1 MEKNEVFTYLVGG
14 KAGEGVKKAGTVA
27 MNMFARM
34 GRAAFEMDDYPSLI
48 RGGHNFS
55 VVSTALDTIT
65 SHYMKA
71 DLLIHH
77 DERSY
82 IEHQSHV
89 KPEGIVVYNSDE
101 VGEGAKGIGIPM
113 TSEAKKYPPNP
124 QLRMGVGSVAVLA
137 AAIGMQFNHLE
148 EIIRREYPR
157 DIEKNVDYARAIYD
171 LIPPELKGTF
181 HLEKGGHQST
191 VLTGNQAAAL
201 GAYNAGLDMYVAY
214 PMTPSTSILHFLAG
228 HMNDLQVVAIHPENE
243 IAVANVA
250 VGAAFAGAR
259 TMVGSSGGGL
269 ALMEE
274 TYSLAGM
281 TEAPVVFVLSSRSG
295 PSTGV
300 PTYTEQGDLQFALNQ
315 GHGEFPRIVAAPGS
329 VEETYYKAAELLM
342 LVWKFQTPGTLVLDK
357 HLSESSHTVTI
368 DPEKAAWAECASHD
382 SGEYKRY
389 KITEDGISPL
399 LFPPSSE
406 LIKWNSY
413 EHDELGIT
421 TDKAE
426 KIVAMHD
433 KRKKK
438 LDTLIEYMKT
448 IKTVNVYNPGHP
460 VIMTYGSTTM
470 SVLEALRAGDIDA
483 TVVQPVYLRPF
494 PVWEFTG
501 YDTAVVIELSSTGQF
516 ATLLKEKAQVD
527 SQVITKYDG
536 RPFDPHEL
544 ALTIKEVV

>member
-1 MEKNEVFTYLVGG
+1 MKKDEVFTYLVGG

-27 MNMFARM
+27 MNMFSRM

-48 RGGHNFS
+48 RGGHNFTI
-55 VVSTALDTIT
+55 VSTAADVIT

-71 DLLIHH
+71 DLLVLH

-82 IEHQSHV
+82 AEHQSQV

-101 VGEGAKGIGIPM
+101 VGEDVRGIGIPM
-113 TSEAKKYPPNP
+113 TTEARKYPPNTM
-124 QLRMGVGSVAVLA
+124 LRMGVGSVTVLA
-137 AAIGMQFNHLE
+137 AAIGVSLDQLE
-148 EIIRREYPR
+148 DIIRMEYPR
-157 DIEKNVDYARAIYD
+157 EVEKNIDYARAVYE
-171 LIPPELKGTF
+171 LIPSEVMGKL
-181 HLEKGGHQST
+181 HLERGEHTSS

-201 GAYNAGLDMYVAY
+201 GAYSAGLDIYFAY

-228 HMNDLQVVAIHPENE
+228 HTKDLQVVAIHPENE
-243 IAVANVA
+243 IAVANMA
-250 VGAAFAGAR
+250 VGAAFAGAK

-300 PTYTEQGDLQFALNQ
+300 PTYTEQGDLHFALNQ

-329 VEETYYKAAELLM
+329 VEETYYVAAELLM

-368 DPEKAAWAECASHD
+368 DPERAAWADFSSHG

-389 KITEDGISPL
+389 TITDDGISPL

-406 LIKWNSY
+406 VIKWNSY

-426 KIVAMHD
+426 RIAAMHD

-438 LDTLIEYMKT
+438 LETLTAYMKT
-448 IKTVNVYNPGHP
+448 ITTVNVYNPGYP

-494 PVWEFTG
+494 PVWEFAG
-501 YDTAVVIELSSTGQF
+501 YDTALVIEQSSTGQF
-516 ATLLKEKAQVD
+516 ATLLKEKARVD
-527 SQVITKYDG
+527 SEVITKYDG
-536 RPFDPHEL
+536 RPFDPQEL
-544 ALTIKEVV
+544 ASRIKEVV